1 MKNNFSVYLDNAA
14 TTCVD
19 KEVFKKM
26 KPFFFEKYA
35 NPSGPYWHSQVARG
49 AIDKAREQAAKALA
63 AKPEEII
70 FTSCA
75 TESINFSHKGLMEAL
90 SKKGDKK
97 PHIITSGIE
106 HSAVLETCR
115 HLEELG
121 LAEVSYL
128 PVDKTGLVS
137 ISDLEKNIKSN
148 TALVSIMYVNNEVG
162 TIEPVSEIG
171 KFLKKTNKKRELE
184 NKQKIYFH
192 TDATQAIQYLNID
205 VNFLG
210 VDFLSLTGHKFYA
223 PKGIGALFVKKNTPL
238 SSQMRGGSQEY
249 GFRAGTE
256 NVAFIVGLAEAI
268 TLASL
273 KKERQAEKVKKL
285 SQKFIKEVLKIK
297 GLSLTGD
304 KIKRVPHI
312 ASFLV
317 DGAEGEA
324 MILLLSDA
332 GISASSGSACTS
344 GSLKPSHVLLAM
356 GVPQEEAHGSLRF
369 SFGKDS
375 TEEQIN
381 YTLKVLPEI
390 ISKVRALA
398 PKGI

>member
-1 MKNNFSVYLDNAA
+1 
-14 TTCVD
+14 
-19 KEVFKKM
+19 
-26 KPFFFEKYA
+26 
-35 NPSGPYWHSQVARG
+35 
-49 AIDKAREQAAKALA
+49 
-63 AKPEEII
+63 
-70 FTSCA
+70 
-75 TESINFSHKGLMEAL
+75 
-90 SKKGDKK
+90 
-97 PHIITSGIE
+97 
-106 HSAVLETCR
+106 
-115 HLEELG
+115 
-121 LAEVSYL
+121 
-128 PVDKTGLVS
+128 
-137 ISDLEKNIKSN
+137 
-148 TALVSIMYVNNEVG
+148 
-162 TIEPVSEIG
+162 
-171 KFLKKTNKKRELE
+171 
-184 NKQKIYFH
+184 
-192 TDATQAIQYLNID
+192 
-205 VNFLG
+205 
-210 VDFLSLTGHKFYA
+210 
-223 PKGIGALFVKKNTPL
+223 
-238 SSQMRGGSQEY
+238 MRGGSQEY

>member
-26 KPFFFEKYA
+26 KPFFSEKYA

-49 AIDKAREQAAKALA
+49 VIDKAREQVSKALNA
-63 AKPEEII
+63 SSGKIV

-75 TESINFSHKGLMEAL
+75 TESINLSHKGLIEAL
-90 SKKGDKK
+90 SKKGDQK
-97 PHIITSGIE
+97 PHIVVSSIE

-115 HLEELG
+115 HLEKLC
-121 LAEVSYL
+121 LVEVSYL
-128 PVDKTGLVS
+128 PVDKTGLVL
-137 ISDLEKNIKSN
+137 ISDLEKNIRPN

-162 TIEPVSEIG
+162 TIEPISEIG
-171 KFLKKTNKKRELE
+171 KFLKKINKKRELE
-184 NKQKIYFH
+184 KKQKIFFH

-210 VDFLSLTGHKFYA
+210 VDFLSFTGHKFYA
-223 PKGIGALFVKKNTPL
+223 PKGIGALFVKKDTPL
-238 SSQMRGGSQEY
+238 SSQIRGGSQEY
-249 GFRAGTE
+249 GLRAGTE

-268 TLASL
+268 TLVCSQ
-273 KKERQAEKVKKL
+273 KKSQAERIKKL
-285 SQKFIKEVLKIK
+285 SQKFIKEALKIK
-297 GLSLTGD
+297 GLNLTGD

-356 GVPQEEAHGSLRF
+356 GVPQEKAHGSLRF
-369 SFGKDS
+369 SLGKDT